1 LIYKEISNIII
12 REYLEEEMKF
22 MENNVKEKK
31 LGAGIITMSII
42 FIVIYAFLI
51 FVRGAAIMNLDAFN
65 NLLVSQGAPKTTSG
79 QLIFLL
85 MISIFMLVSLILILF
100 KKGIGVYLFA
110 GVQAVSIVYTIITT
124 GLSIL
129 TLIGILIDL
138 IPVALLL
145 YFIYRK
151 KDIYFNK

>member
-1 LIYKEISNIII
+1 
-12 REYLEEEMKF
+12 

-42 FIVIYAFLI
+42 FIVMNAFAIFGLVIAITNLEEVNNYAVSLGGEKSTMGPLI
-51 FVRGAAIMNLDAFN
+51 FSVAIAVLM
-65 NLLVSQGAPKTTSG
+65 LL
-79 QLIFLL
+79 
-85 MISIFMLVSLILILF
+85 SLALILF